1 MRARAQRAVGV
12 VRPEAAPAS
21 AARGVRTRRRLLP
34 IATGALGL
42 GAALGACAP
51 AGSGQTGPVA
61 SRAPVTVE
69 YWTFWNDERLAFVR
83 PELPKLEAQTGY
95 VRATLTPDATLR
107 DKLRTVLAA
116 GTPPDAS
123 IADVFSAALYFDN
136 GSILDLKPALTRDKV
151 NLRRDWV
158 LTGYEDWC
166 GKNFVFPLTGWSYAI
181 AYNKDLFRKA
191 GLPDPWAQKNGTWT
205 WDDLTEY
212 ATRLTAGKD
221 ADGLPEVFGFLVDGH
236 SVYRGYHPFIVAN
249 GGEVFDYGAM
259 RYTLDHPKTIEALEW
274 LAEQHKRRVFRPA
287 AYKQPFEGDA
297 FNLGKLGLV
306 GDPNYRSRPGVMKD
320 LAFEWD
326 LIMYPSRTAGGPQ
339 FGNAGGDHNWVL
351 KGGKNPDAAYELI
364 KFMGMDE
371 VQGALG
377 RERPVQPAKQSVRH
391 DKEGFL
397 KSPPAHMPVFN
408 DIWDKGYYRAPF
420 IFQYNDLETQRKI
433 DELVVPAVADGA
445 GSVRDACLEANRQ
458 ANQLVKY
465 GERCFKAPWKPR

>member
-1 MRARAQRAVGV
+1 M
-12 VRPEAAPAS
+12 
-21 AARGVRTRRRLLP
+21 
-34 IATGALGL
+34 
-42 GAALGACAP
+42 
-51 AGSGQTGPVA
+51 
-61 SRAPVTVE
+61 
-69 YWTFWNDERLAFVR
+69 
-83 PELPKLEAQTGY
+83 
-95 VRATLTPDATLR
+95 
-107 DKLRTVLAA
+107 LAA

-136 GSILDLKPALTRDKV
+136 GSILDLGPALTRDKV
-151 NLRRDWV
+151 NLKRDWV

-166 GKNFVFPLTGWSYAI
+166 GKNYVFPLTGWSYAI

-191 GLPDPWAQKNGTWT
+191 GLPDLWAQKNGRWT
-205 WDDLTEY
+205 WDDLTEF
-212 ATRLTAGKD
+212 ATRLTTGKD
-221 ADGLPEVFGFLVDGH
+221 ADGMPEVFGFLVDGH
-236 SVYRGYHPFIVAN
+236 SVYRGYHPFIAAN
-249 GGEVFDYGAM
+249 GGEVFDYGTM
-259 RYTLDHPKTIEALEW
+259 RYTLDHPKTVEALEW

-326 LIMYPSRTAGGPQ
+326 LVMYPSRSAGAPQ

-351 KGGKNPDAAYELI
+351 KGGKNPDAAYELV

-391 DKEGFL
+391 DKAGFL

-408 DIWDKGYYRAPF
+408 DIWDNGYYRAPF

-465 GERCFKAPWKPR
+465 GEKCFKAPWKAR